1 MDMTDLQQ
9 RLAAARGDIPCDL
22 VVTNVKVVNVFNA
35 EILHG
40 TVGIHGGY
48 IVGMGNY
55 EGSGTIDAGGA
66 FMVPGLVEGH
76 IHVESTMLTIPG
88 FAAVVLPH
96 GTTTA
101 VIDPHEIA
109 NVFGMDGIRYMLS
122 CARTCPLD
130 IAVMLPSCVPASPFE
145 SSGAELTS
153 RDLETV
159 IDKPDVGGIGELMNF
174 PAVYNGDPE
183 FLARAALAQGKVA
196 DGHAPLLTGKL
207 LNAYILAGVQT
218 DHECT
223 RAEEA
228 LEKLRNG
235 MHIHI
240 RYGSTEHNLGDL
252 IKIVTPGNSRF
263 MSLVSDDKYPDE
275 LVEYGHMN
283 HLVRLAVQNGI
294 PPVTAIQM
302 ASINTARCY
311 HLQHIGAVAPGFQA
325 DFFLTET
332 LEQCRPLSVFKKGI
346 KVAENGECLV
356 DTGKLPDS
364 PGISMQLAPL
374 SVDSFAVDVR
384 GDTVRVIHVQE
395 DQIITE
401 ERIESVPQQRGKL
414 VSDPERDVL
423 KIAVVERHH
432 GTGRIGIGLVH
443 GLGLKQ
449 GAIASTVAHD
459 AHNIIVTG
467 VTDEDLLCAVNAL
480 KDMGGGLVVV
490 KDNSVLAKL
499 PLSVGG
505 LMSDRPVA
513 EVVAGLQSVC
523 AAAREL
529 GASIDNPFMT
539 VSFLALTP
547 IPALKITARGLFE
560 ATRFELVDL
569 FVKKIT

>member
-1 MDMTDLQQ
+1 MTDLQQ

-22 VVTNVKVVNVFNA
+22 VVSNVKVVNVFNA

-48 IVGMGNY
+48 VVGMGKY
-55 EGSGTIDAGGA
+55 EGSATIDAGGS

-88 FAAVVLPH
+88 FAGVVLPH

-109 NVFGMDGIRYMLS
+109 NVFGMEGIRYMLAS
-122 CARTCPLD
+122 ARSCPLD

-145 SSGAELTS
+145 SSGAELTAK
-153 RDLETV
+153 DLGTLIHET
-159 IDKPDVGGIGELMNF
+159 DVGGIGELMNF
-174 PAVYNGDPE
+174 PAVYNGDLE

-196 DGHAPLLTGKL
+196 DGHSPLLTGKL
-207 LNAYILAGVQT
+207 LNAYVLAGVQT

-240 RYGSTEHNLGDL
+240 RNGSTEHNLGDL
-252 IKIVTPGNSRF
+252 VKIVTPGNSRF
-263 MSLVSDDKYPDE
+263 MSLVSDDRYPDE
-275 LVEYGHMN
+275 LVEQGHMN
-283 HLVRLAVQNGI
+283 YLVRMAIQNGI
-294 PPVTAIQM
+294 PPVMAIQM
-302 ASINTARCY
+302 ATINTARCY
-311 HLQHIGAVAPGFQA
+311 HLDHIGAIAPGYQA
-325 DFFLTET
+325 DFFLAET
-332 LEQCRPLSVFKKGI
+332 LEQCKPACVYKKGI
-346 KVAENGECLV
+346 KVAEGGKCLV
-356 DTGKLPDS
+356 ETGETPES
-364 PGISMQLAPL
+364 PGVSMQVAPL
-374 SVDSFAVDVR
+374 SADSFMVDVT
-384 GDTVRVIHVQE
+384 GENVRVIHIQE

-401 ERIESVPQQRGKL
+401 ERIEEVPQQDGKL
-414 VSDPERDVL
+414 VSDPERDLL

-443 GLGLKQ
+443 GLGLKH
-449 GAIASTVAHD
+449 GAIASSVAHD
-459 AHNIIVTG
+459 AHNIVVTG
-467 VTDEDLLCAVNAL
+467 VDDADILCAVNAL
-480 KDMGGGLVVV
+480 KEMGGGLVAVR
-490 KDNSVLAKL
+490 DNTVLAKL
-499 PLSVGG
+499 PLPIGG
-505 LMSDRPVA
+505 LMSDRPVP
-513 EVVAGLQSVC
+513 EIVSGLKSVC

-529 GASIDNPFMT
+529 GAIVANPYMT
-539 VSFLALTP
+539 LSFLALTP

-569 FVKKIT
+569 FVKKTT